1 MSWMFSNTQAKKW
14 DLRPGTPR
22 APSWQHPG
30 LGAPYMSWGS
40 QTVGSPDSRLPTSM
54 SNSSQGRV
62 QIKWFT
68 QLCLHHVS
76 WTNINNYIRK
86 NVFTLVSRHIKWVQN
101 DVEHT
106 PFIPASLR
114 RTNNLTGGTQ
124 NSTVLFFFFSSF
136 LKFYCGVL
144 NIPLLVNIIWNPS
157 QQTSASSIYFAR
169 ALLMLTRAAS
179 WKGLASPIRLC
190 SRLLSV
196 QYVTSTERPNSLTNS
211 SKNWSRQRKE
221 RKSIWL

>member
-1 MSWMFSNTQAKKW
+1 MSWMLSQAKKW

-22 APSWQHPG
+22 APSWRHPG
-30 LGAPYMSWGS
+30 LGAPYTSRGS
-40 QTVGSPDSRLPTSM
+40 QTVGSPGSRLPTSM
-54 SNSSQGRV
+54 SSSSRGRV

-86 NVFTLVSRHIKWVQN
+86 NVFTLVSRHRKWVQN

-124 NSTVLFFFFSSF
+124 NSTVLFFFFLFKILLWSIKHSTFGQHNLEPFSADLSELYLFCKSPPNAHTSSELEKPGESNQTLLLPVISTICCF
-136 LKFYCGVL
+136 NQETKF
-144 NIPLLVNIIWNPS
+144 S
-157 QQTSASSIYFAR
+157 D
-169 ALLMLTRAAS
+169 
-179 WKGLASPIRLC
+179 
-190 SRLLSV
+190 
-196 QYVTSTERPNSLTNS
+196 
-211 SKNWSRQRKE
+211 
-221 RKSIWL
+221 